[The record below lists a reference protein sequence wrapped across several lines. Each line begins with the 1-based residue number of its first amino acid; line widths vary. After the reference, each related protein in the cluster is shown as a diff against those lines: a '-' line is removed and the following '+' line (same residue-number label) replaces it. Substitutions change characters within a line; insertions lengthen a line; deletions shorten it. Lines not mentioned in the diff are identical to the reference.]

1 VTVLCVPNS
10 LGSGY
15 TCLGRLPGKENS
27 NSHGARPVYQIMS
40 MIEWFRTSRLSI
52 ENSLLGRREGRAR
65 DPVLASLQMVIHAR
79 CRAHMATY
87 KTVKAPDSNPWPL
100 SSKHGTC
107 KTVKTRCWQG
117 QMQALAFRLKSSNPF
132 KLFLLRSEAA
142 APAHHRCAYLVRDA
156 EPESGHLWRVV
167 HLGRSTCH
175 AISGPLSDPR
185 LAPPNLESVSERRGK
200 ISTSVEDFCMKCKAI
215 IWP

>member
-1 VTVLCVPNS
+1 MTVVYVPNS

-40 MIEWFRTSRLSI
+40 RIKWFRTSRLST

-65 DPVLASLQMVIHAR
+65 DPVLTSLQMVIHGC
-79 CRAHMATY
+79 CRANMATY
-87 KTVKAPDSNPWPL
+87 KIVKA
-100 SSKHGTC
+100 
-107 KTVKTRCWQG
+107 RCWQG
-117 QMQALAFRLKSSNPF
+117 QMQAVAFRLKSSNPF
-132 KLFLLRSEAA
+132 KLFFLRSVAA
-142 APAHHRCAYLVRDA
+142 APVHHRCEYLARDA

-175 AISGPLSDPR
+175 AISGPLSDPW
-185 LAPPNLESVSERRGK
+185 LAPPNLESISERRGK

-215 IWP
+215 IWPCLS